1 MNPEN
6 AAQSKNRN
14 YSCIGQKSG
23 TLVQL
28 DTHVPIINK
37 HYWYK
42 NIPSNS
48 DGVKKQQQYN
58 A

>member
-6 AAQSKNRN
+6 AALSKNRN
-14 YSCIGQKSG
+14 YSYIAQTSS

-28 DTHVPIINK
+28 DTPVPIINK

-48 DGVKKQQQYN
+48 DVRKKQQ
-58 A
+58 